1 LTNAGRTLEHV
12 LVPLAEEV
20 NEISADGLPDRTLSL
35 VRNALVRMIEN
46 LAHEEET
53 RATLES
59 DAGD

>member
-1 LTNAGRTLEHV
+1 
-12 LVPLAEEV
+12 
-20 NEISADGLPDRTLSL
+20 

-53 RATLES
+53 RAPLES